1 MEIMMESKKFIDI
14 AKQII
19 TKESHALDLLAETI
33 GEIFFS
39 AVQTIVN
46 NKGRVIVSGIGKSGI
61 IAQKISSTLSS
72 TGTPSYFIHPAEAS
86 HGDLGMIHHD
96 DVMIILSNGGESIEL
111 FDLVD
116 YAKNADIQIISIVGR
131 KNSTLARSANIVLSL
146 PETEEAS
153 NTPAPTTSTTMMLAL
168 GDALAVALL
177 EYKKFTIDQYKIFHP
192 GGRIGTQLLKVK
204 DVMCTGSRLPT
215 TFPNTKMSETL
226 IEMTTK
232 SLGCVIIV
240 NEKNEVLGII
250 TDGDLRRHMSENL
263 LEMKSEEVMGKNPY
277 IIDEELKVI
286 EALQIMNKKA
296 ITSLIVTKDNKLV
309 GILHIHDCLRI
320 GLDVINNNSDNL

>member
-1 MEIMMESKKFIDI
+1 MESKKFIDI

-204 DVMCTGSRLPT
+204 DVMCTGNRLPT

-263 LEMKSEEVMGKNPY
+263 LEMKSEEVMGENPY

>member
-1 MEIMMESKKFIDI
+1 MMESEKFIDI

-19 TKESHALDLLAETI
+19 TKESHALDLLAKTI
-33 GEIFFS
+33 GEVFFS

-46 NKGRVIVSGIGKSGI
+46 SKGRVIVSGIGKSGI

-72 TGTPSYFIHPAEAS
+72 TGTPSYFIHPVEAS

-116 YAKNADIQIISIVGR
+116 YAKNANIQIISIVGR

-215 TFPNTKMSETL
+215 TFPHTKMSETL

-232 SLGCVIIV
+232 SLGCVIII

-250 TDGDLRRHMSENL
+250 TDGDLRRHMSEKL

-277 IIDEELKVI
+277 SVDEGLKVI

>member
-19 TKESHALDLLAETI
+19 TKESHALDLLAKTI
-33 GEIFFS
+33 GEVFFS

-46 NKGRVIVSGIGKSGI
+46 SKGRVIVSGIGKSGI

-177 EYKKFTIDQYKIFHP
+177 EYKKFSIDQYKIFHP

-204 DVMCTGSRLPT
+204 DVMCSGNRLPT

-232 SLGCVIIV
+232 SLGCVIII

-263 LEMKSEEVMGKNPY
+263 LEMRSEEVMGKNPY

-286 EALQIMNKKA
+286 EALQIMNKKT

>member
-1 MEIMMESKKFIDI
+1 MESKKFIDI

-19 TKESHALDLLAETI
+19 TKESHALDLLAKTI
-33 GEIFFS
+33 GEVFFS

-46 NKGRVIVSGIGKSGI
+46 SKGRVIVSGIGKSGI

-177 EYKKFTIDQYKIFHP
+177 EYKKFSIDQYKIFHP

-204 DVMCTGSRLPT
+204 DVMCSGNRLPT

-232 SLGCVIIV
+232 SLGCVIII

-263 LEMKSEEVMGKNPY
+263 LEMRSEEVMGKNPY

-286 EALQIMNKKA
+286 EALQIMNKKT